1 MGPVPKNR
9 SSSTSLLL
17 LGALT
22 GLTPLAIDAY
32 LPALPALARDLEA
45 TSSATQLT
53 LTALLVGLATGQLV
67 AGPWSDAVGRRLPV
81 LVGMVGFTAASVA
94 CAVAPSVE
102 LLVVARLLQGA
113 FGAAG
118 VVCARAVVRDL
129 YDGPDL
135 ARALSRL
142 VLVMG
147 AAPVLAPLLGGQL
160 LRATSW
166 RGVFLLLAAVG
177 AVMVLATGLRLR
189 ESLPVERRRAGGARA
204 TVRVFGV
211 LLRDRPFTCHV
222 LASGLGFAALFA
234 YLSGSSFVLQTT
246 YGLSP
251 QEYSVAFAVNA
262 VAFVV
267 ASQVGARVVRRTG
280 ARALLLTGGAAQLA
294 GGLEVLVCAVTGA
307 PLAAVL
313 PGLLVVVASIGII
326 SPNATALALTDH
338 ADVAGAASAL
348 LGLASYVVAGAVAP
362 LVGLGGEGSATA
374 MALVITACAAGG
386 LASALAAG
394 RVSSAVGR

>member
-1 MGPVPKNR
+1 
-9 SSSTSLLL
+9 LLL

-32 LPALPALARDLEA
+32 LPALPSLARDLEA

-67 AGPWSDAVGRRLPV
+67 AGPWSDAVGRRLPI
-81 LVGMVGFTAASVA
+81 LVGMMGFTAVSVG
-94 CAVAPSVE
+94 CALAPSVE
-102 LLVVARLLQGA
+102 LLLVARLLQGA

-129 YDGPDL
+129 YDGPEL
-135 ARALSRL
+135 ARALSQL

-147 AAPVLAPLLGGQL
+147 VAPVLAPLLGGQL
-160 LRATSW
+160 LRVTDW
-166 RGVFLLLAAVG
+166 RGVFVLLAVVGAALAAVC
-177 AVMVLATGLRLR
+177 AFRLG
-189 ESLPVERRRAGGARA
+189 ESLPAERRRPGGVGA
-204 TVRVFGV
+204 TLRVFGV
-211 LLRDRPFTCHV
+211 LLRDRPFVGHV

-251 QEYSVAFAVNA
+251 QEYSFAFAVNA
-262 VAFVV
+262 VGFVA
-267 ASQVGARVVRRTG
+267 ASQVGARLVRRTG
-280 ARALLLTGGAAQLA
+280 ARALLLAGGAAQLV
-294 GGLEVLVCAVTGA
+294 GGLEVLLCAVTGA

-313 PGLLVVVASIGII
+313 PGLFVVVASIGII
-326 SPNATALALTDH
+326 SPNATALALADH

-362 LVGLGGEGSATA
+362 LVGLGGEGSVTA
-374 MALVITACAAGG
+374 MALVVSACAAAG
-386 LASALAAG
+386 LASAVLAGSATVRSAAG
-394 RVSSAVGR
+394 R

>member
-1 MGPVPKNR
+1 MTEPR
-9 SSSTSLLL
+9 RSSTSLLV

-32 LPALPALARDLEA
+32 LPALPSLARDLEA
-45 TSSATQLT
+45 SSSTTQLT
-53 LTALLVGLATGQLV
+53 LTALLVGLAAGQLV

-81 LVGMVGFTAASVA
+81 LVGMLGFTAASLA
-94 CAVAPSVE
+94 CALAPSVE
-102 LLVVARLLQGA
+102 VLVAARLLQGA

-147 AAPVLAPLLGGQL
+147 LAPVLAPLLGGQL
-160 LRATSW
+160 LRVTSW
-166 RGVFLLLAAVG
+166 RGVFVLLAAVG
-177 AVMVLATGLRLR
+177 AALAVVCALRLV
-189 ESLPVERRRAGGARA
+189 ESLPVERRRAGGIAA

-211 LLRDRPFTCHV
+211 LLRDRAFTCHV
-222 LASGLGFAALFA
+222 LAAGLGFAALFA

-246 YGLSP
+246 YGLSA
-251 QEYSVAFAVNA
+251 QEYSVVFAVNA
-262 VAFVV
+262 VGFVV
-267 ASQVGARVVRRTG
+267 AAQVGSRLVRRTG
-280 ARALLLTGGAAQLA
+280 ARALLLAGGSAQLA
-294 GGLEVLVCAVTGA
+294 GGVAVLVCALTDA

-313 PGLLVVVASIGII
+313 PGLLVVVAAIGVI
-326 SPNATALALTDH
+326 SPHATALALADH
-338 ADVAGAASAL
+338 AAVAGAASAL

-362 LVGLGGEGSATA
+362 LVGLGGEGSPTA

-386 LASALAAG
+386 LGCALAA
-394 RVSSAVGR
+394 RPLAVAAA